1 MVDQKEDKPSNEVN
15 MDGGYASSSLAFGNL
30 NGGDQPEANGNE
42 SSHYP
47 PGYRFQPTDEELV
60 VSYLE
65 PKVLDQDVPPNVI
78 LEVELYKFNPDN
90 LAGLFKPQEEMT
102 WYFFTPR
109 NRKYRNGDRPNRAAG
124 HGYWKATGADKAV
137 MHGKSKVGFRKAL
150 VFNEGKAPKGSKT
163 DWIMHEY
170 RLNNP
175 PKRERAGIDDMR
187 LDDWVLCKI
196 YKKAGKFSRGNRS
209 SQPREDSDDKIET
222 EHVSAES
229 IVVAE
234 DDTVTTV
241 INPNSS
247 DVNGYSNLQ
256 ANEIPPV
263 NTYQAS
269 TFNYDKYMRYSQSPQ
284 SMLRDNGISAEYE
297 DNNGHFSAQVSNVL
311 MPKEHAIF
319 PHYNNIVYG
328 NCGLQATGMQHFNC
342 CANAATY
349 SRNHAQ
355 SLPAAAVPPPQS
367 HNFLLFGPQSNNFDL
382 FGQTSTAP
390 LLQRQL
396 IPVPNSNPRNQNHH
410 PGYYN
415 AVAAACQSPVYQ
427 FGVEGSIANPAGSS
441 TPTSQSSENNVK
453 VEPASASASQPTKES
468 AGSHMKKN
476 EENFNPLA
484 ADDYIFGSSE
494 ESSLHERYFHPKDY

>member
-1 MVDQKEDKPSNEVN
+1 MKNQKENKPSNE
-15 MDGGYASSSLAFGNL
+15 A
-30 NGGDQPEANGNE
+30 NGGDQLEAYGVEAFNF
-42 SSHYP
+42 P
-47 PGYRFQPTDEELV
+47 PGYRFMPRDQELV
-60 VSYLE
+60 VSYLK
-65 PKVLDQDVPPNVI
+65 PKVLNLYLPPNVI
-78 LEVELYKFNPDN
+78 LDVELYRLNPDQ
-90 LAGLFKPQEEMT
+90 LAELFKPQEEKT

-109 NRKYRNGDRPNRAAG
+109 DRKCRNGDRPNRAAG
-124 HGYWKATGADKAV
+124 DWFWKATGADKAV

-150 VFNEGKAPKGSKT
+150 VFYKGKAPKGSKT

-175 PKRERAGIDDMR
+175 PKRERAGIDDMK
-187 LDDWVLCKI
+187 LDDWVLCRI
-196 YKKAGKFSRGNRS
+196 YKKAGKLSRGSRS

-241 INPNSS
+241 INPPNSA
-247 DVNGYSNLQ
+247 DMNGYSNLQ

-269 TFNYDKYMRYSQSPQ
+269 TFNYDSMRYSQSPK
-284 SMLRDNGISAEYE
+284 SMLRDKGTLSAEYE
-297 DNNGHFSAQVSNVL
+297 DNGHFSAQVSNEL
-311 MPKEHAIF
+311 LPKEPAIF
-319 PHYNNIVYG
+319 QHYNNIVYG
-328 NCGLQATGMQHFNC
+328 NCSLQDTGMLHFNC
-342 CANAATY
+342 CDNVATY
-349 SRNHAQ
+349 SQNHPQ
-355 SLPAAAVPPPQS
+355 SLPAAAIPPPQS
-367 HNFLLFGPQSNNFDL
+367 HNFHLFGPQNHNFDL

-390 LLQRQL
+390 LLHRQL
-396 IPVPNSNPRNQNHH
+396 IPVPNSNPRYQNHH

-415 AVAAACQSPVYQ
+415 AVAAAFQSPVYQ

-453 VEPASASASQPTKES
+453 VEPTKQSAE
-468 AGSHMKKN
+468 SHMKKN
-476 EENFNPLA
+476 EEHFNPPA
-484 ADDYIFGSSE
+484 ADDYIFGSSD